1 MTNRTELL
9 HAQLKKR
16 ILILDGA
23 MGSLIQSYKLSEED
37 FRGDLFKEHNCNI
50 AGNNDVLVLTQP
62 QIIKEIHAKYL
73 DAGADIIETNS
84 FNATSISQADYELQ
98 SAVYDINKAAA
109 ALARQA
115 CDEAENKNPA
125 KPRFVA
131 GTMGPTGK
139 TCSISP
145 DVNNPGFRDAT
156 FDDFVASYTEAASG
170 LIDGGTDILL
180 IETIFDTLNC
190 KAAIYAIEK
199 VFEEKGI
206 RLPVM
211 ISGTVSD
218 SSGRMLCGQNI
229 EAFLNSVA
237 HAQPLSI
244 GLNCALGA
252 EQMRPHIKE
261 LSDKSEFFI
270 SAHPN
275 AGLPNEFGEYDQP
288 ADEMSA
294 LIKEWAQSGLL
305 NIVGG
310 CCGTTPEYIT
320 AIAEA
325 VEGIAPRKQKQI
337 EKACRLSGL
346 EPQNIAEG
354 SLFINVGERNNV
366 TGSAKF
372 KRLIKEKDYETALD
386 ISRTQVEDGA
396 HIIDVNMDE
405 GMLDAK
411 EEMVTFLNLIAS
423 EPDVCKV
430 PLMIDSSKWDVIEA
444 GLKCVL
450 GKPVVNSISL
460 KEGEANFIAQA
471 KEIKR
476 YGAATVVMAFDED
489 GQADTKERKI
499 EICTKSYN
507 ILVDK
512 VGFPPEDIIF
522 DPNIFAI
529 GTGID
534 EHSKYG
540 IDFIEATEVIKN
552 TLPHAL
558 VSGGVSNVSFSFRGN
573 NPMREAIHA
582 VFLYHAGK
590 AGMDMGIVNAGQLE
604 IYDEI
609 DPKLR
614 TSIEDV
620 LFNRSS
626 DATEKL
632 LEIADSVSSSGE
644 KTEAKNQEWRDKPV
658 GQRLSHA
665 LVKGITEFLETDV
678 EEARLAANETIDVI
692 DGPLMDGMN
701 NVGEL
706 FGAGK
711 MFLPQVVKSARVMK
725 KAVSYLLPYI
735 EEEKSASA
743 SKSNGKVL
751 IATVKGDVHDIG
763 KNIVGVVLQCNNFE
777 VVDAGV
783 MVPCEKILEIAR
795 KENVDIIALSGLITP
810 SLDEMCTV
818 AEEMEKQG
826 FNIPLFVGGATT
838 SKIHTA
844 VKIAPLYSHPCVHTT
859 DATLAATTISRIL
872 KDKDSIAKP
881 IAEEYARLRDNHN
894 NKTQN
899 RVFATLA
906 EARANSDAIDW
917 ENYEPPTP
925 NNLGIEVID
934 DQPLQPLAEF
944 IDWNAFY
951 DQWDLKHR
959 NCDCG
964 CKVTAA
970 TKGEQINQLRKD
982 AEVIIEKIIE
992 EDLIDAKAVF
1002 GMFPANA
1009 VGDDIEIY
1017 KDEARENC
1025 ISTLR
1030 FLRQQAQKTSKS
1042 ANYCLA
1048 DYVAPKGV
1056 EDDYVG
1062 VFAITT
1068 GLNANK
1074 QIAKY
1079 KDEGDLYSELLFQ
1092 SVVDR
1097 LAEAYSEYIHQVI
1110 RTVHWGYEQNCEIN
1124 IESVLAEEFD
1134 GIRPAPGYPGTPD
1147 HTEKQTIWDLLDVE
1161 NKIGVSLTESYA
1173 MTPTASICGVYFSH
1187 PDAKYFGVGK
1197 IDRDQLQDYAKRK
1210 NISEK
1215 EAEKWLSPI
1224 IGYNIK
1230 KVMHKK

>member
-1 MTNRTELL
+1 MNSRTELL
-9 HAQLKKR
+9 HAQLEER

-23 MGSLIQSYKLSEED
+23 MGSLIQSYKLTEDD
-37 FRGDLFKEHNCNI
+37 FRGELFKEHDCNI

-84 FNATSISQADYELQ
+84 FNATSISQTDYELQ

-115 CDEAENKNPA
+115 CDDAENKNPA

-145 DVNNPGFRDAT
+145 DVNNPGYRDAS
-156 FDDFVASYTEAASG
+156 FDDFVAAYIEAATG

-190 KAAIYAIEK
+190 KAAIYAIDK
-199 VFEEKGI
+199 VFEEKGV

-229 EAFLNSVA
+229 EAFMNSVA

-261 LSDKSEFFI
+261 LSEKSEFFI

-288 ADEMSA
+288 AEEMAA

-325 VEGIAPRKQKQI
+325 VKGITPRKAPSI
-337 EKACRLSGL
+337 DKACRLSGL
-346 EPQNIAEG
+346 EAQNITKD

-405 GMLDAK
+405 GMLDSK

-471 KEIKR
+471 KEIRR

-489 GQADTKERKI
+489 GQADTKQRKI
-499 EICTKSYN
+499 EICTRSYN
-507 ILVDK
+507 ILVNQ

-534 EHSKYG
+534 EHCKYG
-540 IDFIEATEVIKN
+540 IDFIEATEIIKN

-558 VSGGVSNVSFSFRGN
+558 ISGGVSNVSFSFRGN

-590 AGMDMGIVNAGQLE
+590 AGMDMGIVNAGQLD

-609 DPKLR
+609 DSKLR
-614 TSIEDV
+614 TAIEDV
-620 LFNRSS
+620 MFNRST
-626 DATEKL
+626 DATDKL
-632 LEIADSVSSSGE
+632 LELADSVSSSGE
-644 KTEAKNQEWRDKPV
+644 KTDSRNLEWRAKPV
-658 GQRLSHA
+658 GKRLSHS
-665 LVKGITEFLETDV
+665 LVKGITEFLEADV
-678 EEARLAANETIDVI
+678 EEARLAASQTIDVI

-706 FGAGK
+706 FGEGK

-743 SKSNGKVL
+743 SRSNGKVL

-777 VVDAGV
+777 IVDAGV

-795 KENVDIIALSGLITP
+795 KEDVDIIALSGLITP

-826 FNIPLFVGGATT
+826 FDIPLFIGGATT

-844 VKIAPLYSHPCVHTT
+844 VKIAPLYSHPCIHTT

-872 KDKDSIAKP
+872 KDRDSIAKP
-881 IAEEYARLRDNHN
+881 IAEEYARLRENHN

-906 EARANSDAIDW
+906 EARANADAIDW
-917 ENYEPPTP
+917 DTYEPPVP

-959 NCDCG
+959 KCDCG
-964 CKVTAA
+964 CKVTAS

-982 AEVIIEKIIE
+982 AEVMIEKIIA

-1002 GMFPANA
+1002 GMFPANT
-1009 VGDDIEIY
+1009 VGDDIKIFT
-1017 KDEARENC
+1017 DETRENC

-1030 FLRQQAQKTSKS
+1030 FLRQQAQKTGKS
-1042 ANYCLA
+1042 PNYCLA

-1062 VFAITT
+1062 MFAITT
-1068 GLNANK
+1068 GINSDK

-1079 KDEGDLYSELLFQ
+1079 KEEGDLYSELLFQ

-1097 LAEAYSEYIHQVI
+1097 LAEAYTEYLHQVV
-1110 RTVHWGYEQNCEIN
+1110 RTMHWGYEQNCEIN
-1124 IESVLAEEFD
+1124 VESVLAEEYN
-1134 GIRPAPGYPGTPD
+1134 GIRPAPGYPATPD
-1147 HTEKQTIWDLLDVE
+1147 HTEKQIIWDVLDVE
-1161 NKIGVSLTESYA
+1161 NNIGISLTESYA
-1173 MTPTASICGVYFSH
+1173 MIPTASVCGIYLSH
-1187 PDAKYFGVGK
+1187 PDAKYFGIGK
-1197 IDRDQLQDYAKRK
+1197 INNDQLQDYAKRK

-1224 IGYNIK
+1224 IGYKIK
-1230 KVMHKK
+1230 K